1 MTDSETITR
10 VLDAAEARRLE
21 RRRFL
26 RTASAAGLAIGG
38 SSLLAACGSG
48 DKNKAPTPTPSSTAT
63 GSPTPTPSA
72 TVSYS
77 DADVLAFALNL
88 EYLEANFYLKA
99 AFGTGL
105 DAADTKGVKD
115 TDPVGTV
122 TGGKKVSFTD
132 PVIAQYARE
141 LAAEERGH
149 VKFLRTQLGSAVV
162 AQPDINID
170 GGASGAFTAAA
181 RAAGVVG
188 SSGTF
193 DPYASDQNF
202 LLAAFL
208 LEDIGPTAYRG
219 AFAYMSNAVLI
230 EAAAGIMAT
239 ESYHAGLI
247 RSTIYASG
255 NSTLIANANK
265 ISDWRDSVDGTTDD
279 DRGLNGSGGASQI
292 APNDPQNAIIYG
304 RTPGQV
310 LNILFQSANAVTKGG
325 FFPTGIKGKITTSD
339 GTKAS

>member
-1 MTDSETITR
+1 MTDSETIAR
-10 VLDAAEARRLE
+10 VLDAAERRRLE

-48 DKNKAPTPTPSSTAT
+48 DKNKAPTPTPTPS

-72 TVSYS
+72 TVTYT
-77 DADVLAFALNL
+77 DADVLAFALNF
-88 EYLEANFYLKA
+88 EYLEAQFYLHA
-99 AFGTGL
+99 AFGSGL
-105 DAADTKGVKD
+105 DASLTKGATD
-115 TDPVGTV
+115 TDTAGAV
-122 TGGKKVSFTD
+122 TGGKKVAFAD
-132 PVIAQYARE
+132 DVIAQYARE
-141 LAAEERGH
+141 IAADERAH
-149 VKFLRTQLGSAVV
+149 VAFLRTQLGTAVIP
-162 AQPDINID
+162 QPAINID

-181 RAAGVVG
+181 RGAGLVG

-193 DPYASDQNF
+193 DPYASDENF

-219 AFAYMSNAVLI
+219 GLAAMSNAVMV
-230 EAAAGIMAT
+230 EAATGIMAT

-255 NSTLIANANK
+255 DSTLIGNANK
-265 ISDWRDSVDGTTDD
+265 LSNWRDSVDGTSDD
-279 DRGLNGSGGASQI
+279 DRVLDGSGGASQI
-292 APNDPQNAIIYG
+292 APNDPQNAIIYA

-325 FFPTGIKGKITTSD
+325 FFPNGIKGKITTSD
-339 GTKAS
+339 GAAPSAG